1 MDFELNEDQ
10 EALAEGVAALCAGR
24 FDIETV
30 RSMATDGLDRGR
42 WAELAETGV
51 FSLTRPESDGGLGM
65 GWADAAVVFEQ
76 LGRALVPGP
85 LVATTLTAALIG
97 LEADRW
103 C

>member
-30 RSMATDGLDRGR
+30 RSMASAGLDRGR

-51 FSLTRPESDGGLGM
+51 FSLTRPEAVWAWAGPRRWWCSNNSGG
-65 GWADAAVVFEQ
+65 
-76 LGRALVPGP
+76 R
-85 LVATTLTAALIG
+85 
-97 LEADRW
+97 
-103 C
+103 